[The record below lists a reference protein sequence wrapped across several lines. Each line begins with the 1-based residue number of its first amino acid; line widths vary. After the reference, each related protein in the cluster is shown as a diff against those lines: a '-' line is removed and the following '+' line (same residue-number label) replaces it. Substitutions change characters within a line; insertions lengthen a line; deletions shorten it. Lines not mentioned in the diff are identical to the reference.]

1 MLVVNQILT
10 GFAFRFED
18 RKWNRGRNR
27 LPKQVQTIVPSVPFP
42 VFKSEGEPGTLF
54 GRIKG
59 WSALLLGG
67 GTSVDIWPNPC

>member
-1 MLVVNQILT
+1 MCEIFWYYCTTFHDISYIMLVVNQILT

-42 VFKSEGEPGTLF
+42 VFKSEGEPGTY
-54 GRIKG
+54 
-59 WSALLLGG
+59 
-67 GTSVDIWPNPC
+67 NE